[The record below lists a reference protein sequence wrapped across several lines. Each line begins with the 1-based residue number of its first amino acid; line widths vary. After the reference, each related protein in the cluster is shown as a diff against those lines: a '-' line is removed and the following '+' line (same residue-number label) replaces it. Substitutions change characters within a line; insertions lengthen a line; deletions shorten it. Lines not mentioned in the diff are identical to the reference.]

1 MLSAFA
7 VPNKDRGRDVLDKTT
22 SQGKLHILLLNAIIY
37 KDLPSRQELRK
48 GRNYK

>member
-22 SQGKLHILLLNAIIY
+22 SQGKLHILLLNAIIPSLTVY
-37 KDLPSRQELRK
+37 KTEKRCIALIL
-48 GRNYK
+48 